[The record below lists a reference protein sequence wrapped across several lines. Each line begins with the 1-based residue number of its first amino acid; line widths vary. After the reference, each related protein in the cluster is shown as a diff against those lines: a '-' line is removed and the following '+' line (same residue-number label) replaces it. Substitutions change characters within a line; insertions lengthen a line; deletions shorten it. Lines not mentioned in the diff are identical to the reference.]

1 MENAPTIPIA
11 TSSHPMTWRRS
22 RVTMRAPMTALP
34 RTAPSTKG
42 NPWTAIAASDTND
55 RYCAVTSTSA
65 TTSAPETPASTQA
78 SLAPMSE
85 RQSRSHATRDGRQPD
100 ADARA
105 EAERRRHGQ
114 RPAHRLDPV
123 AHVDQP
129 VPLGRVE
136 LAEPCPVILHRDRE
150 AVRLAYQ
157 NEPHGGSA

>member
-1 MENAPTIPIA
+1 
-11 TSSHPMTWRRS
+11 
-22 RVTMRAPMTALP
+22 MRAPMTALP

-42 NPWTAIAASDTND
+42 NPWTAIAACDPND

-100 ADARA
+100 ADAGA
-105 EAERRRHGQ
+105 ESERRRHGQ

-129 VPLGRVE
+129 VAGRVD
-136 LAEPCPVILHRDRE
+136 LAEPCAVVLNRDRE
-150 AVRLAYQ
+150 AVRSTHQ
-157 NEPHGGSA
+157 GEPHGGSA